1 MTTRFKAMIGVVLA
15 LGAST
20 AGAQIQGDGERAR
33 QAGLPQSGSAYWSLL
48 RRTKIGMDEAR
59 GRFTASHPAAVKALA
74 GQTITM
80 TGFMLPLDAGKQV
93 RHFLLS
99 KYTPVC
105 AFCPPGEPNE
115 VVEVTAGS
123 PVPYRDKLVSV
134 TGKFALADN
143 GEQGLFFR
151 LGGARVN

>member
-1 MTTRFKAMIGVVLA
+1 MALARSLLAATGVA
-15 LGAST
+15 LMSLP
-20 AGAQIQGDGERAR
+20 AQAQYQAAGERAR
-33 QAGLPQSGSAYWSLL
+33 QAKLPQSASSYWAIL
-48 RRTKIGMDEAR
+48 RQTKIGMDEAR
-59 GRFTASHPAAVKALA
+59 GTFTASHPAVVKALQ

-80 TGFMLPLDAGKQV
+80 TGFMLPLEAGKQI

-115 VVEVTAGS
+115 VVQVDADRAT
-123 PVPYRDKLVSV
+123 PYRDGMVSV

-151 LGGARVN
+151 LGSAKLN